1 MKRYIHAFTVSLIV
15 YLIGGFALMYHTSFI
30 HKPALADLSKDVMAI
45 TLYEPKKEEPE
56 LHPTTPPPPSPPT
69 LTHTPQKNVAK
80 KESKTLP
87 NALVK
92 KEAMVVSQESKH
104 SDLEEQTVTKEVKAE
119 AMSSEASS
127 KEALHVKQKEYL
139 ENLKRRINEHKTYP
153 KIAQNSHIEGK
164 VMIEFTISPRGELLS
179 LVILEGKK
187 IFHKATED
195 AVQKSFPFPLN
206 EDLFTSIM
214 TFQIELNYSL
224 L

>member
-15 YLIGGFALMYHTSFI
+15 YLIGGFGLMYHTSFI
-30 HKPALADLSKDVMAI
+30 HKPTLADLSKDVMAI
-45 TLYEPKKEEPE
+45 TLYEPKKEEKPMLLPE
-56 LHPTTPPPPSPPT
+56 PTPPPPLS
-69 LTHTPQKNVAK
+69 HTPQKSVIK
-80 KESKTLP
+80 KEPKLLANTHT
-87 NALVK
+87 VK
-92 KEAMVVSQESKH
+92 EHKVVSQESKQT
-104 SDLEEQTVTKEVKAE
+104 DVEESTVTKEVKAE
-119 AMSSEASS
+119 ATTSEVSS
-127 KEALHVKQKEYL
+127 KETLHVKQKEYL

-153 KIAQNSHIEGK
+153 KVAQSSHIEGR